1 MPLFN
6 ISLERGQTR
15 MPKVFHSSGKSTH
28 QMADNRRKS
37 LLITGLVAFFFLI
50 VVIIFLANP
59 QWIIAI
65 FGSGGIL
72 LFLFLFKAIPAWFDG
87 HSSRK
92 AKTIRRAER
101 GAKAEEAVGSL
112 LEKLDDSFI
121 VIHDVESSYG
131 NIDHVVISQRGGI
144 FLLET
149 KSHHGRVTTTDSEIL
164 VNGKQPEKNF
174 IAQTL
179 QNSYWLREKIGRLI
193 HIQPWITPVVVFTNA
208 FVPFAQPVK
217 NVRTV
222 NSKYLLNLLQEQSG
236 DIEQNRIIWTYHEQI
251 ARLLC
256 GNDEAPVII
265 PALHSPSASLSRSAP
280 VLAKPSLTPN
290 QSVLKILPS
299 VSSVATPEDRFCPK
313 CGKLL
318 NIKTTRNGLQLGRKY
333 KVCPDYPQC
342 RTAIPMDD

>member
-1 MPLFN
+1 
-6 ISLERGQTR
+6 

-28 QMADNRRKS
+28 QMADNRRIS
-37 LLITGLVAFFFLI
+37 LLKTGLIVIALMIGLIFL
-50 VVIIFLANP
+50 LANP
-59 QWIIAI
+59 QTITAI
-65 FGSGGIL
+65 FGPAGL
-72 LFLFLFKAIPAWFDG
+72 LAALFLFKALPAWFDG
-87 HSSRK
+87 FSSRK

-112 LEKLDDSFI
+112 LEKLDHSFI
-121 VIHDVESSYG
+121 VIHDVETPYG
-131 NIDHVVISQRGGI
+131 NIDHVVISQRGGV

-164 VNGKQPEKNF
+164 INGKMPEKNF
-174 IAQTL
+174 VAQVL
-179 QNSYWLREKIGRLI
+179 QNSYWLREKIGSLI

-222 NSKYLLNLLQEQSG
+222 NSKYLLSLLQEQGG
-236 DIEQNRIIWTYHEQI
+236 DIEHNRTIWTYHEQI

-256 GNDEAPVII
+256 GIDEVPVSTPAFQAP
-265 PALHSPSASLSRSAP
+265 PASFQRSTNSPSLPPRI
-280 VLAKPSLTPN
+280 PN
-290 QSVLKILPS
+290 QTALKTLPSTPS
-299 VSSVATPEDRFCPK
+299 VSIPEDRFCPK
-313 CGKLL
+313 CGKSLA
-318 NIKTTRNGLQLGRKY
+318 IKTTRNGLKPGRRY